1 MDLRPR
7 EGSVLRFATPL
18 KVVAQ
23 RFAFLLLLGG
33 AIGMIILGKAD
44 TVLVERARTQITD
57 AFTPLLDA
65 ISRPVATVNDGFTQ
79 LQGLIELRSENLRL
93 IEENGRLRNW
103 ESAARRLES
112 ENHAFRDLLNFVPDD
127 VQRFTAAR
135 VVGDSGG
142 AYVHSVLVN
151 AGGRDGV
158 LKGQAA
164 VNGEGLVGRVAEVGE
179 RSARVLLVTDLNSRI
194 PVLLE
199 SQRYRAILVGDNS
212 QRPRLLYLSAD
223 AKVSPGDRIVTSGHG
238 GVFPPGLAVGA
249 VTLIA
254 NGDVRVQPFVDW
266 DRLEYVRLIEFG
278 RSEEGPDGLEGAVGE
293 ELP

>member
-1 MDLRPR
+1 M
-7 EGSVLRFATPL
+7 LRFATPL

-23 RFAFLLLLGG
+23 RFAFLLLLGA

-44 TVLVERARTQITD
+44 TVLVERVRTQIAD
-57 AFTPLLDA
+57 AFTHLLDA
-65 ISRPVATVNDGFTQ
+65 ISRPVATVDDGIEQ
-79 LQGLIELRSENLRL
+79 VRRLIELRSENQRL
-93 IEENGRLRNW
+93 VEENQRLRHW
-103 ESAARRLES
+103 ESVARRLDA
-112 ENHAFRDLLNFVPDD
+112 ENRAFRDLLSFAPEDF
-127 VQRFTAAR
+127 QRFTAAR

-142 AYVHSVLVN
+142 AFVHSVLVN
-151 AGGRDGV
+151 AGGQDGV
-158 LKGQAA
+158 RKGQAA

-238 GVFPPGLAVGA
+238 GVFPPGLAVGV

-266 DRLEYVRLIEFG
+266 ERLEYVRLIEFG
-278 RSEEGPDGLEGAVGE
+278 RYDDGPGGQGGAIGE
-293 ELP
+293 DLP

>member
-1 MDLRPR
+1 M
-7 EGSVLRFATPL
+7 
-18 KVVAQ
+18 
-23 RFAFLLLLGG
+23 
-33 AIGMIILGKAD
+33 
-44 TVLVERARTQITD
+44 
-57 AFTPLLDA
+57 
-65 ISRPVATVNDGFTQ
+65 Q
-79 LQGLIELRSENLRL
+79 LQVE
-93 IEENGRLRNW
+93 
-103 ESAARRLES
+103 
-112 ENHAFRDLLNFVPDD
+112 FVPRGLHGGRVDYVEFRTTD
-127 VQRFTAAR
+127 PPVAAR

-142 AYVHSVLVN
+142 AFVHSVLVN
-151 AGGRDGV
+151 AGGQDGV
-158 LKGQAA
+158 RKGQAA

-238 GVFPPGLAVGA
+238 GVFPPGLAVGV

-266 DRLEYVRLIEFG
+266 ERLEYVRLIEFG
-278 RSEEGPDGLEGAVGE
+278 RYDDGPGGQGGAIGE
-293 ELP
+293 DLP

>member
-1 MDLRPR
+1 M
-7 EGSVLRFATPL
+7 LRFATPL

-23 RFAFLLLLGG
+23 RFAFLLLLGA

-44 TVLVERARTQITD
+44 TVLVERVRTQIAD

-65 ISRPVATVNDGFTQ
+65 ISRPVATVDDGIEQ
-79 LQGLIELRSENLRL
+79 VRRLIELRSENQRL
-93 IEENGRLRNW
+93 VEENQRLRHW
-103 ESAARRLES
+103 ESVARRLDA
-112 ENHAFRDLLNFVPDD
+112 ENRAFRDLLSFAPEDF
-127 VQRFTAAR
+127 QRFTAAR

-142 AYVHSVLVN
+142 AFVHSVLVN
-151 AGGRDGV
+151 AGGQDGV
-158 LKGQAA
+158 RKGQAA

-238 GVFPPGLAVGA
+238 GVFPPGLAVGV

-266 DRLEYVRLIEFG
+266 ERLEYVRLIEFG
-278 RSEEGPDGLEGAVGE
+278 RYDDGPGGQGGAIGE
-293 ELP
+293 DLP